1 LPISFFTEDLLPTMA
16 FFTVQTIIIGSII
29 PNVAILLFTILFIN
43 NGKTA
48 AIGMFISDVAI
59 DQQQKSVF

>member
-1 LPISFFTEDLLPTMA
+1 MA

-59 DQQQKSVF
+59 DQQEKSVF